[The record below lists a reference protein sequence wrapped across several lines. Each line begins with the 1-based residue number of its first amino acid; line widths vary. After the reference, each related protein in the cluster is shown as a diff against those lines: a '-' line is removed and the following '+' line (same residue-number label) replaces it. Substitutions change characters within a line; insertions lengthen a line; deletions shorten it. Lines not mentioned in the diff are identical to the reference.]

1 MRTLPLLCIAIASI
15 ALTACSSIQIT
26 PQTGQR
32 VIYDHGNAIVVG
44 VKKNGQ
50 NSGVGMQGLGEYG
63 GGRVAFGVAF
73 HNRCKSPCDFSLANI
88 SATNAKGEKLRIYT
102 GEDLEREARTRAAIA
117 AACIALGQGAQ
128 SFAAAQPTYTSGSG
142 GYNGYTPYGSYS
154 GSYYGSA
161 TTYNPAQQVAANQA
175 IQANT
180 TSQLNSVAQGLHDSL
195 GSISQVL
202 ARTTVFPNQKVLG
215 MVIVKKSS
223 VTNFKV
229 LANGE
234 EVPFTFLVK

>member
-1 MRTLPLLCIAIASI
+1 MRNLLLLCVAIASI
-15 ALTACSSIQIT
+15 ALTACSSVQIT
-26 PQTGQR
+26 PQAGQR

-44 VKKNGQ
+44 VKKKGENAGI
-50 NSGVGMQGLGEYG
+50 GMQGLGDYG
-63 GGRVAFGVAF
+63 GGRIAFGIAF
-73 HNRCKSPCDFSLANI
+73 HNKSKSPCDFSLANI
-88 SATNAKGEKLRIYT
+88 TATNEKGKKLRIYT

-117 AACIALGQGAQ
+117 AACIAMGQGAQ
-128 SFAAAQPTYTSGSG
+128 SFAAAQPSYTTASG

-180 TSQLNSVAQGLHDSL
+180 ANQLNSVAQGLNQVL

-202 ARTTVFPNQKVLG
+202 SRTTVFPNQQVQG
-215 MVIVKKSS
+215 MVIVKKSAL
-223 VTNFKV
+223 TNFKV

>member
-1 MRTLPLLCIAIASI
+1 MRNPLLLCIAIASF

-26 PQTGQR
+26 PQAGQK
-32 VIYDHGNAIVVG
+32 VIYDHGNAVVVG
-44 VKKNGQ
+44 LKKNGE
-50 NSGVGMQGLGEYG
+50 NGGVGMQGLGDYG
-63 GGRVAFGVAF
+63 GGRVAFGIAF
-73 HNRCKSPCDFSLANI
+73 HNKCKSPCDFSIANI
-88 SATNAKGEKLRIYT
+88 SATNEKGKKLRIYT

-128 SFAAAQPTYTSGSG
+128 SFAAAQPTYTTASG
-142 GYNGYTPYGSYS
+142 GYGGYTPYGSYS
-154 GSYYGSA
+154 GTYYGSA

-180 TSQLNSVAQGLHDSL
+180 ANQLNSVAHGLNQVL

-202 ARTTVFPNQKVLG
+202 SRTTVFPNQQVQG

-234 EVPFTFLVK
+234 VYTFDFLVK

>member
-1 MRTLPLLCIAIASI
+1 MRNLPLLSIAITSI
-15 ALTACSSIQIT
+15 ALTACSSVQIT

-44 VKKNGQ
+44 VKKNGDKA
-50 NSGVGMQGLGEYG
+50 GVGMQGVGEYG
-63 GGRVAFGVAF
+63 GGRVSFGVLY
-73 HNRCKSPCDFSLANI
+73 HNKTKSACDFSLANI
-88 SATNAKGEKLRIYT
+88 TATNAKGQKLRIYS
-102 GEDLEREARTRAAIA
+102 GEELEREARTRAAIA
-117 AACIALGQGAQ
+117 AACIAMGQGAQ

-142 GYNGYTPYGSYS
+142 GYSGYTPYGSYS

-180 TSQLNSVAQGLHDSL
+180 TSQLNSVANGLNQVL

-202 ARTTVFPNQKVLG
+202 ARTTVPPDKFLEG

-223 VTNFKV
+223 VINFKV